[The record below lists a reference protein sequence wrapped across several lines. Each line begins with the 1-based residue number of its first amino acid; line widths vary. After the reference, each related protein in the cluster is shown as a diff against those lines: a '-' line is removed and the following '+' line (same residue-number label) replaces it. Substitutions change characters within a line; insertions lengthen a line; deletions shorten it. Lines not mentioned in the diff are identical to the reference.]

1 MELAKQLRLEE
12 CKVVLESKTVSLQN
26 MDIKRGGA
34 AKATE
39 VMAGLWQFAE
49 NREDAGSLL
58 RATH

>member
-1 MELAKQLRLEE
+1 M
-12 CKVVLESKTVSLQN
+12 VLESKTVSLQN